1 MAKTFSIADLRR
13 ELGLSLEEFG
23 KRIGLSSKG
32 NVSLIE
38 RGQAAPSLPVALAIE
53 KLSCGRIDAA
63 ALNSDVAAARAANV
77 VTCGT
82 CDRRADQPEVDACTA
97 SNCGLRQKEAA

>member
-1 MAKTFSIADLRR
+1 MSEILSEVESFLKRNPQVSATSFGVRATKDRHLVRQMRAGRRLWPETIARVR
-13 ELGLSLEEFG
+13 KFM
-23 KRIGLSSKG
+23 
-32 NVSLIE
+32 
-38 RGQAAPSLPVALAIE
+38 
-53 KLSCGRIDAA
+53 
-63 ALNSDVAAARAANV
+63 SDFDQPAV